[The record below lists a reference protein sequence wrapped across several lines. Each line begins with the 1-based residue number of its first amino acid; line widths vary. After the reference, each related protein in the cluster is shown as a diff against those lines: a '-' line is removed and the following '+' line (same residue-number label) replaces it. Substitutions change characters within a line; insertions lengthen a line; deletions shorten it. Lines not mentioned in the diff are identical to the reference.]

1 MMGAYLK
8 ESGKQTGSME
18 REKKSTQKET

>member
-18 REKKSTQKET
+18 REKNSTQKET